1 MDDVEKLFV
10 FNLIGLCCIGHELEI
25 EEDGSLDARN
35 LNVVRKMGRV
45 HFNRWC

>member
-1 MDDVEKLFV
+1 LGDDEKLFV
-10 FNLIGLCCIGHELEI
+10 FSLIELFRVGHELEI